1 MLQELPCLGEFL
13 GVSAFSKS
21 VFFTNYKLVK
31 PMLEHRAGIP
41 SAGAPTTLIRSD
53 SSPSEAVSGGTTSA
67 VATRS
72 TSGARL
78 RGSVGGSATLVG
90 PNRRAPTGSA
100 SPGLLTGSPDGST
113 KSSVGLRA
121 PRVLFIDTAACLP
134 VEGRYTALP
143 PSRSTDGKDTCR
155 CELIA
160 YVLGA
165 LLGLGWIR
173 RTNSQPTGAAR
184 LSVGTRREG
193 GSLRR

>member
-90 PNRRAPTGSA
+90 PNRRAPTGSEFSRSIDRIPGWLHEVLGRAEGPACALHRHSGMPARGGPLYGTA
-100 SPGLLTGSPDGST
+100 SFSQH
-113 KSSVGLRA
+113 R
-121 PRVLFIDTAACLP
+121 RQRHLP
-134 VEGRYTALP
+134 VRADRVR
-143 PSRSTDGKDTCR
+143 SRCFAG
-155 CELIA
+155 
-160 YVLGA
+160 
-165 LLGLGWIR
+165 
-173 RTNSQPTGAAR
+173 TGMDPANQ
-184 LSVGTRREG
+184 
-193 GSLRR
+193 